1 MRNGLRVVALVV
13 SVSSSMTV
21 GTTAAAQVSDDASE
35 LTALEHRL
43 AEAWVDGD
51 RAWIEELIADDWA
64 VIDIFANR
72 RTKAEVIGEMF
83 ANGDPPI
90 AAMAFDEIRVRLFG
104 DLAVVTGRNVATGTD
119 GTTFRL
125 RFTDVFERRDGRW
138 RAIAS
143 QGTQI
148 AQ

>member
-1 MRNGLRVVALVV
+1 MRHSLRLVALVV
-13 SVSSSMTV
+13 SMTV
-21 GTTAAAQVSDDASE
+21 GMTAAAQVTDAGAE
-35 LTALEHRL
+35 LRALEHRL

-51 RAWIEELIADDWA
+51 RAWIEGLIADDWS
-64 VIDIFANR
+64 VIDILGNR
-72 RTKAEVIGEMF
+72 RTKVDVIGEMF

-90 AAMAFDEIRVRLFG
+90 AAMAFDEISVRLFG

-138 RAIAS
+138 QVVAS
-143 QGTQI
+143 QGTPI
-148 AQ
+148 VP